1 MIFSVFLVLKCE
13 FPQALPTFSNSF
25 LNPLIINSCL
35 KVAVSF
41 CNKSILVF
49 LKLSCLPNILFVFRA
64 RMGDFIQGPLTYQQ
78 PPVYTRSNGFL
89 SFSPSGIP
97 FLINPNTCWQG
108 CKMVVAGGKC
118 GIKKTT
124 KDSEEQPVSLRD
136 DQERILYSDTKQ
148 QTNMYAE

>member
-118 GIKKTT
+118 GIKKQQRT
-124 KDSEEQPVSLRD
+124 VRNSL
-136 DQERILYSDTKQ
+136 L
-148 QTNMYAE
+148 A